1 MLASVCRSLSQTNEE
16 REVLTRFTAKDDE
29 APDAYQRLME
39 LAATNQDWPTVALS
53 ARRYLSVN
61 PLVPLPYRFLAQA
74 SEKASDTQSGI
85 LAWRALVQLDPADPA
100 EAHYQ
105 LAQLLHRTGN
115 PEARRQV
122 LMALEE
128 APGYRDAQKLLLDV
142 A

>member
-1 MLASVCRSLSQTNEE
+1 
-16 REVLTRFTAKDDE
+16 
-29 APDAYQRLME
+29 
-39 LAATNQDWPTVALS
+39 
-53 ARRYLSVN
+53 RYLSVN

-85 LAWRALVQLDPADPA
+85 LAWRALVQLAPADPA

-105 LAQLLHRTGN
+105 LAQLLHRTGS

-128 APGYRDAQKLLLDV
+128 APGYRAAQKLLLEV
-142 A
+142 AGETKAVTIVEPEPQIKSLKK